1 MTRRRLELLRMVAAV
16 AIVAAACPT
25 VLFGGA
31 LTGCAGRGFNGD
43 CAAST
48 AFLAPVLLVLSGIVA
63 AVLVRG
69 WRGYLLV
76 VLAVVLG
83 MAAIFVLSAIDGT
96 ILPFDAITAT
106 LWTLWLLAPVTLG
119 YVIGRVGAWLI
130 QGARGGAEAG
140 PADAA
145 QPPAAGVPPTA

>member
-1 MTRRRLELLRMVAAV
+1 MTRRRLEILRTVAAV

-25 VLFGGA
+25 ALYGGA

-43 CAAST
+43 CATST
-48 AFLAPVLLVLSGIVA
+48 AFLAPVWLVVSGIVA

-69 WRGYLLV
+69 WRGYVLV

-83 MAAIFVLSAIDGT
+83 MAAIFVISAIDGT
-96 ILPFDAITAT
+96 ILPFDPITAT

-119 YVIGRVGAWLI
+119 YAIGRFGAWLI

-140 PADAA
+140 SADAA
-145 QPPAAGVPPTA
+145 TPPAAGDPPPA